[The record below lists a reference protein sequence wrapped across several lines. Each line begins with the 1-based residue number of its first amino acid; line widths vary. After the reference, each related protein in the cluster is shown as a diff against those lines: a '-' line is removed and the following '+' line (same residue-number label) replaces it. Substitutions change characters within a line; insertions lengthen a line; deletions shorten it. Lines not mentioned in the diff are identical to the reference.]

1 MQLVVDATFA
11 FLVAVGALFVPQPAA
26 VVLLALIYLRLQR
39 MTRV

>member
-1 MQLVVDATFA
+1 MQILVDITFA
-11 FLVAVGALFVPQPAA
+11 ILVAAGALFVPQSAA

>member
-1 MQLVVDATFA
+1 MQIVVDVTFA
-11 FLVAVGALFVPQPAA
+11 FLVAVGALFVPQSAA